1 MMARALPAK
10 LNALRPVLVVG
21 ACFAAFGI
29 GGIVLS
35 TLVFPWLYLLPLERR
50 RRQLLARRVVG
61 AAFSGLVKTL
71 VGGGVMRMETEG
83 LDRLQRAEGM
93 LVLANHITYIDVV
106 VLLSYFPEAEC
117 VVKAALWRNPFFWGI
132 VRTAGY
138 ISNAEQDALPDV
150 CAAHLA
156 AGRPVL
162 IFPQGTRAIP
172 GQPLRFQR
180 GAAYVALKSRRP
192 ILPVLILC
200 DPPALIKHRP
210 WYHLPSRP
218 FRYRVLVREPVSV
231 ESLTDATEASPLAA
245 RRLTAALENLFARE
259 LAAAPPT
266 ETQAAR

>member
-1 MMARALPAK
+1 MTARGLLAK
-10 LNALRPVLVVG
+10 LNAIRPVLVVG

-29 GGIVLS
+29 GGIAFSV
-35 TLVFPWLYLLPLERR
+35 LVFPWLYLLPLGGRR
-50 RRQLLARRVVG
+50 RRQLLARRIVG
-61 AAFSGLVKTL
+61 AVFSGLVKTL

-83 LDRLQRAEGM
+83 LERLKQAGGM

-117 VVKAALWRNPFFWGI
+117 VVKAALWRNPFFWSI

-138 ISNAEQDALPDV
+138 ISNARQEALPDV

-162 IFPQGTRAIP
+162 IFPQGTRATP

-180 GAAYVALKSRRP
+180 GAAYAALKSRRP

-200 DPPALIKHRP
+200 DPPALTKHRP
-210 WYHLPSRP
+210 WYHLPPQP
-218 FRYRVLVREPVSV
+218 FRYRVLVREPASV
-231 ESLTDATEASPLAA
+231 ESLADAAEASPLAA
-245 RRLTAALENLFARE
+245 RRLTAALENLFTRE
-259 LAAAPPT
+259 L
-266 ETQAAR
+266 ETHGHL